1 MNRLI
6 EIKSITWLVAGLL
19 CFFMVFPSG
28 DTWAQRKVTQKKVA
42 MPAKYGKVV
51 KRLPADHRIV
61 RRGKIN
67 YHYAKGFFYRPK
79 GHHWVVVH
87 PPIGAVVAALSATAM
102 LVTVSGA
109 QYYLCEGVYYK
120 KVPAG
125 YEVVEITETSVAPHV
140 PGERVQVTAQLLNLR
155 SGPGKRHRVIRQ
167 LSQGSILTI
176 KGNAPS
182 WLYVELENGTN
193 GWVMKAFTVIVKPA
207 AQG

>member
-6 EIKSITWLVAGLL
+6 ETKFITWLVAGLL

-28 DTWAQRKVTQKKVA
+28 NTWAQRKVLQKKVA
-42 MPAKYGKVV
+42 GPVRYGKLV

-61 RRGKIN
+61 RLGKIN

-79 GHHWVVVH
+79 GPHWVVVR
-87 PPIGAVVAALSATAM
+87 PPAGAVVAALSAATM

-125 YEVVEITETSVAPHV
+125 YEVVEVKEASLVTPV
-140 PGERVQVTAQLLNLR
+140 PGERAQVTAQLLNLR
-155 SGPGKRHRVIRQ
+155 SGPGKRHSVIGQ
-167 LSQGSILTI
+167 LPQGSILTI
-176 KGNAPS
+176 KGNAPN
-182 WLYVELENGTN
+182 WLYIELKDGTT
-193 GWVMKAFTVIVKPA
+193 GWVMKAFTVIVQPA